1 MTNLIYDETIAIID
15 NQIKYLDWIIGGDY
29 NYDNLNNRQII
40 NQIKV
45 LKKYVNH
52 ILKMLNIGKIK
63 LKRLIRLIQGVRV

>member
-45 LKKYVNH
+45 LKKIRKSH
-52 ILKMLNIGKIK
+52 IEDVEYWKDKAK
-63 LKRLIRLIQGVRV
+63 KD